1 METKANT
8 GAIFKNDKKTA
19 ENHPDYKGKINVEGK
34 DFDVALWLKESKA
47 GMKYFSVSISE
58 PYVATQQTNHTEG
71 REALKKT
78 IIRESGFD
86 NDDLPF

>member
-19 ENHPDYKGKINVEGK
+19 ENHPEYKGKINVEGK

-58 PYVATQQTNHTEG
+58 PYVQNNVAPAQ
-71 REALKKT
+71 RERRP
-78 IIRESGFD
+78 IGDSVD
-86 NDDLPF
+86 DDLPF